1 MQLIFPVAGDA
12 TGWSGH
18 GLLDRVMMWRSQD
31 GSLEILLSRVVPEP
45 VLARLIALDDG
56 VLRSA
61 GMAARMLGWR

>member
-18 GLLDRVMMWRSQD
+18 GLLERVMVRRSQD
-31 GSLEILLSRVVPEP
+31 GSLEILLRHVVPEP
-45 VLARLIALDDG
+45 VLARLVTLDDG

>member
-18 GLLDRVMMWRSQD
+18 GLVERVMMGRSQD
-31 GSLEILLSRVVPEP
+31 GSLEILLRRVVPEP
-45 VLARLIALDDG
+45 VLARLVALGDG

-61 GMAARMLGWR
+61 GMSARMLGWR

>member
-18 GLLDRVMMWRSQD
+18 GLLERVMVRRSQD
-31 GSLEILLSRVVPEP
+31 GSLEILLLHVVPEP
-45 VLARLIALDDG
+45 VLARLVALDDG

-61 GMAARMLGWR
+61 GMAAGMLGWR